1 MKSDFNL
8 VQTGK
13 IILIYR
19 YGITQIYI
27 YKIYIY

>member
-19 YGITQIYI
+19 YGITQNIYI
-27 YKIYIY
+27 YI